1 MPAKGDGRL
10 TSSEFADAM
19 RGGDTKKGKKAAS
32 RLNTVG
38 LRSDLVLEGKESL
51 GAFGGKSRS
60 LLNIDGKGKVH
71 FVLAYCSP
79 RGRLAFLAA

>member
-1 MPAKGDGRL
+1 MPKKGNGRI

-19 RGGDTKKGKKAAS
+19 RGDTKKAS

-51 GAFGGKSRS
+51 GAFGGKSKS
-60 LLNIDGKGKVH
+60 LLNIDGKGKVQ
-71 FVLAYCSP
+71 YCAHLVE
-79 RGRLAFLAA
+79 R